1 MGEAGSLPV
10 GDPGERANADPAEAR
25 GWSRRWNRLL
35 AVPVLALGIA
45 FVSVM
50 SGLVTW
56 RAAEWSNR
64 ADRFERLAMQDVAFR
79 HQIRAEIG
87 ATVDEN
93 LRTFG
98 AYEEHYNH
106 AVGLEADEARVY
118 DDDPHLARRLTREAQ
133 QERSSANGVL
143 RYLSDYPGYE
153 SDSNLATFD
162 AAAALRQREADD
174 PDLATLRQS
183 ENAELAREAQDK
195 ARNLVGVALIF
206 AASLFFLTMAQLS
219 ARAVSRGFAVAGTL
233 VALVAWGLFIAF

>member
-1 MGEAGSLPV
+1 MAG
-10 GDPGERANADPAEAR
+10 
-25 GWSRRWNRLL
+25 GWSRRWNQLL
-35 AVPVLALGIA
+35 AVPLLALGIV

-64 ADRFERLAMQDVAFR
+64 ADRYERLAMQDVAFR

-98 AYEEHYNH
+98 TYEEHYNN
-106 AVGLEADEARVY
+106 AIGLEADEARVY
-118 DDDPHLARRLTREAQ
+118 DGDRALARRLTREAQ

-153 SDSNLATFD
+153 GGSDLATFD
-162 AAAALRQREADD
+162 TAAALRQREADD
-174 PDLATLRQS
+174 PDLANLRES
-183 ENAELAREAQDK
+183 ENAELARRAQDK

-206 AASLFFLTMAQLS
+206 ATSLFFLTMAQLTG
-219 ARAVSRGFAVAGTL
+219 RAVSRGFAVAGTA
-233 VALVAWGLFIAF
+233 VALVAWGLFIAV